1 MVDNTSSNKRLARN
15 SLFMSV
21 RMVIVLLVSLY
32 TTRVVLDVLGVA
44 DYGVYNVVAG
54 FVLMF
59 TFLNS
64 SMSSAT
70 QRFYNVELAKNGVE
84 GARRVYCA
92 SFKIHLIIGLIIV
105 MVSEIFGLWY
115 IPTRMVLPEGQL
127 NSALW
132 IFQFSVISLF
142 LNVIYTPYMASV
154 MAHERMDFYAGVEI
168 ANTFL
173 KLGMAF
179 ALPVIPGNK
188 LIWYGLYNMLISA
201 LILVSYVIY
210 SRHHFK
216 EIKLG
221 AFVPHEM
228 FKEMLSYSGWNV
240 FGSIA
245 YTLRDQGVN
254 LVLNA
259 FFGTIVNAARGVT
272 NQVNGALMGFVGS
285 ITTPARPQMIQSYS
299 RGEYERGWHINYTIS
314 KLTML
319 FFYMMA
325 LPIGFEISFILHLW
339 LGKDVP
345 EYTSNFV
352 ILLFVANTI
361 GTLQMPVS
369 TMVQASGK
377 MKFYQIL
384 SSFSNLMTVPLAYL
398 FIKIY
403 DYPPIVYLSLIF
415 TTITTLAVG
424 LLSACRYAR
433 LNIKEYCNNVILP
446 GFLVILITF
455 PFGFVAD
462 CLMSE
467 GWIKFLFQFSFCPS
481 VIIAFSYLIALNS
494 GERRFVNN
502 IFDKLKSKA

>member
-1 MVDNTSSNKRLARN
+1 
-15 SLFMSV
+15 
-21 RMVIVLLVSLY
+21 
-32 TTRVVLDVLGVA
+32 
-44 DYGVYNVVAG
+44 
-54 FVLMF
+54 
-59 TFLNS
+59 
-64 SMSSAT
+64 
-70 QRFYNVELAKNGVE
+70 
-84 GARRVYCA
+84 
-92 SFKIHLIIGLIIV
+92 
-105 MVSEIFGLWY
+105 
-115 IPTRMVLPEGQL
+115 
-127 NSALW
+127 
-132 IFQFSVISLF
+132 
-142 LNVIYTPYMASV
+142 
-154 MAHERMDFYAGVEI
+154 
-168 ANTFL
+168 
-173 KLGMAF
+173 
-179 ALPVIPGNK
+179 
-188 LIWYGLYNMLISA
+188 
-201 LILVSYVIY
+201 
-210 SRHHFK
+210 
-216 EIKLG
+216 
-221 AFVPHEM
+221 
-228 FKEMLSYSGWNV
+228 
-240 FGSIA
+240 
-245 YTLRDQGVN
+245 
-254 LVLNA
+254 
-259 FFGTIVNAARGVT
+259 
-272 NQVNGALMGFVGS
+272 
-285 ITTPARPQMIQSYS
+285 
-299 RGEYERGWHINYTIS
+299 
-314 KLTML
+314 
-319 FFYMMA
+319 MMA

-467 GWIKFLFQFSFCPS
+467 GWIKFLFQLSFCPS